1 MANRTNSP
9 KIYLSGYKI
18 LLHSNFER
26 EVSFLKQKNIIL
38 KSVLSFIMIIILLPA
53 CSMFKSDTDKI
64 KERIN
69 KFVISYNS
77 GDIEGVIDCLDS
89 KKRTT
94 YKSALGI
101 GNALLNGL
109 IDIDISLQ
117 DIFGIGMGLTEND
130 SIIIERFNN
139 INVSSDSATA
149 DISLIY
155 TDEID
160 GDSSNEKGVFYLKKE
175 NDDWFISDLKDN

>member
-1 MANRTNSP
+1 MKQTNM
-9 KIYLSGYKI
+9 IA
-18 LLHSNFER
+18 
-26 EVSFLKQKNIIL
+26 
-38 KSVLSFIMIIILLPA
+38 KSVLSFLIIVLLLPA
-53 CSMFKSDTDKI
+53 CNMFKSDTDMI

-130 SIIIERFNN
+130 SITIEKYNN
-139 INVSSDSATA
+139 INISSDSATV

-160 GDSSNEKGVFYLKKE
+160 GDRSNEKGVFYLIKE